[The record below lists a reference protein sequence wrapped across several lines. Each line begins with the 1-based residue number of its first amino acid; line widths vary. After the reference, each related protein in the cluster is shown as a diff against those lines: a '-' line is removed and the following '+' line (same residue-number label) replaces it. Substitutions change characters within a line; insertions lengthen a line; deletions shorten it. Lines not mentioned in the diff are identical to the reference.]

1 MDVDRDSRVLAYVV
15 GFFPPDY
22 SIDVTIRRSDDSADP
37 LVTIRV
43 TDPSHRKRVSYQAQL
58 HQVLDVSSM
67 QEIGLYLMYRMRKE
81 LASFQRR

>member
-22 SIDVTIRRSDDSADP
+22 SISVTINHSDDSVAP
-37 LVTIRV
+37 LVTIRA
-43 TDPSHRKRVSYQAQL
+43 TDPSHRKSVSYRAQL
-58 HQVLDVSSM
+58 HQVMDVSYM
-67 QEIGLYLMYRMRKE
+67 QDIGLYLMYRMRKE